1 MVKPYTG
8 NLYAREILKNFIQC
22 QRARKAYYLHSEAA
36 ATYIG
41 SREEAKGN
49 NMEDKRKQ
57 VRAEL
62 RIQSTDWAAT

>member
-8 NLYAREILKNFIQC
+8 NLYAREITSFNVRGPGKVN
-22 QRARKAYYLHSEAA
+22 YLYREAA

-41 SREEAKGN
+41 SREEVKGN

-57 VRAEL
+57 VRTEL
-62 RIQSTDWAAT
+62 RIQSTDWAVT